1 MGNSTNT
8 YASTLTPRE
17 VIRQLFDKA
26 KRRDDAYFTSF
37 TENALYQVANYP
49 PVYGEQGIR
58 AFLAPILDVAESVDH
73 VIDHMW
79 EIGDNKVVCQGSV
92 LYYRRDRKVV
102 PRIHVCNIIQVED
115 DKIRELRAYGDFSPL
130 FNPPE

>member
-1 MGNSTNT
+1 MVNSTNT
-8 YASTLTPRE
+8 NESNLTPPE

-49 PVYGEQGIR
+49 IVYGEQGIR
-58 AFLAPILDVAESVDH
+58 GFLAPILELCQSVDH
-73 VIDHMW
+73 ILDNMW

-92 LYYRRDRKVV
+92 QYYRRDGKVV
-102 PRIHVCNIIQVED
+102 PRIQVCNIIQVEG
-115 DKIRELRAYGDFSPL
+115 DKIRELRAYGDFTPL